1 MVTQQVPGTDTGE
14 NPILTE
20 ITQLND
26 AAGLEPVE
34 PGNIEEEAPAPLAEE
49 PVAEAPPVDPVQGS
63 LPLPGGEPVA
73 PAPAEMPAPP
83 PQQSEQEMQA
93 LREQAQQYQ
102 QVQERAALQQESAK
116 YQQQQENQGYLP
128 EQAQQISHQYMQS
141 RQAQQQ
147 LVKQANEYGEFLLA
161 KQAASEHFAQKYKLQ
176 MNDLATLRVSETPEQ
191 MESVA
196 KKIAED
202 RQKDSELARL
212 RESQVPAQ
220 QFDNSQGSPE
230 VAASEGSWLDR
241 YNSGDRSANAVAA
254 ARRAAG
260 LE

>member
-1 MVTQQVPGTDTGE
+1 M
-14 NPILTE
+14 
-20 ITQLND
+20 
-26 AAGLEPVE
+26 
-34 PGNIEEEAPAPLAEE
+34 
-49 PVAEAPPVDPVQGS
+49 
-63 LPLPGGEPVA
+63 
-73 PAPAEMPAPP
+73 
-83 PQQSEQEMQA
+83 
-93 LREQAQQYQ
+93 
-102 QVQERAALQQESAK
+102 
-116 YQQQQENQGYLP
+116 P

-176 MNDLATLRVSETPEQ
+176 MNALATLRVSETPEQ

-254 ARRAAG
+254 ARKAAG